1 MLLKVGEL
9 ARSTGLTVRTLH
21 HYDEI
26 GLLKPSGRS
35 EAGYRLYADADVAR
49 LHAIQALRY
58 LGLAL
63 ADIGPVLDGQH
74 ASVEA
79 ILEQQMQALK
89 HQISQATE
97 LHARLSLLRE
107 GILHGKQPLVDDWV
121 QSLSLMAT
129 YGKYFSAEELQGILR
144 GFLGIEQEWAAL
156 TQEVRVAMDEATAID
171 TPRAQALAW
180 RWMTLVHRW
189 MGGDIRLIDRWGAM
203 YRQEPSAHGRRGS
216 PPTDM
221 IKYIES
227 AIALRMELLN
237 VHFGESFRK
246 VRAVPLP
253 QWRAIQEEALR
264 LLGAGKPAGCAEAR
278 ALARRWF
285 GLLEQ
290 AAGSDPDLIDK
301 LRRMHEGHPLLL
313 AGNPISRE
321 VREFLVQALDPH
333 AT

>member
-79 ILEQQMQALK
+79 ILEQQMQALRQ
-89 HQISQATE
+89 QIGQATE
-97 LHARLSLLRE
+97 LHARLSLLRD
-107 GILHGKQPLVDDWV
+107 GILHGKQPTTGDWV

-129 YGKYFSAEELQGILR
+129 YGKYFSADELQGILR
-144 GFLGIEQEWAAL
+144 GFMGIEQEWGVL
-156 TQEVRVAMDEATAID
+156 TQEVRAAMDEATAID

-189 MGGDIRLIDRWGAM
+189 MGGDISLIDRWGAM

-227 AIALRMELLN
+227 AIALRMELLGA
-237 VHFGESFRK
+237 HFGESFRK

-253 QWRAIQEEALR
+253 QWRAIQDEALR
-264 LLGAGKPAGCAEAR
+264 LLGAGKPSSGGEAR
-278 ALARRWF
+278 ALARRWLA
-285 GLLEQ
+285 LLEQ
-290 AAGSDPDLIDK
+290 AAGGDPGLCDK
-301 LRRMHEGHPLLL
+301 LRRVHEAHPLLL

-321 VREFLVQALDPH
+321 VREYLIQALDPH